1 MLFRR
6 HIRPHLLI
14 IPLLGLALPSGHA
27 LLNID
32 GARNQIFVFG
42 GVTFGYSSN
51 IFSESTARGDYNL
64 NASAGVELKRR
75 AGIISVNSTFRVDYQ
90 RFGEYTSENS
100 LNPNFFVEFIKNT
113 GRTTGSFTVRAFRES
128 RSDSAVNLR
137 TNSWNFP
144 LGLNLK
150 YPINDK
156 FYATSTTTYLRRRY
170 SDSSVLAN
178 LTDYSEA
185 IDLFYVYTSKLDL
198 VGGYRVRLTR
208 PSFGGDTADHWFNL
222 GASGG
227 LFAKLDGVLRLGYQL
242 RQVSGPAAE
251 NFSHVNLLAALNW
264 PLTRKLSLSGQVGRD
279 FSTIATGS
287 SVDSTSV
294 ALRANYAYNRR
305 LELETG
311 VSAGRNTFLGRA
323 QPAREDSFF
332 SWDVGARYKFNE
344 HLDVGA
350 TFNYFLN
357 WSTFSFSDFDR
368 LSYSVDISSR
378 Y

>member
-32 GARNQIFVFG
+32 GARNQVFVFG
-42 GVTFGYSSN
+42 GVTFGYSTN
-51 IFSESTARGDYNL
+51 IFSESTGRGDYNL

-264 PLTRKLSLSGQVGRD
+264 PVTRKLSLSGQVGRD

-287 SVDSTSV
+287 SVDSTSGPC
-294 ALRANYAYNRR
+294 API
-305 LELETG
+305 TPTT
-311 VSAGRNTFLGRA
+311 AGWSWK
-323 QPAREDSFF
+323 PA
-332 SWDVGARYKFNE
+332 
-344 HLDVGA
+344 
-350 TFNYFLN
+350 
-357 WSTFSFSDFDR
+357 
-368 LSYSVDISSR
+368 
-378 Y
+378 